1 MIMNNRLRPL
11 SLATVALLLLL
22 LPVPTPRAA
31 TETRY
36 VSDQLLLEVRAAPD
50 PAAAAEATLPTG
62 TPVEVLEQRDGM
74 ARIHAADGTEGWVDS
89 AFLMGEQPARLRLLT
104 TEDRLQKAR
113 EEIDRLREDNERL
126 QTRDGPSPPAGDGD
140 ARLQVENAALRAR
153 IERAAAVLRGEE
165 SPGAAAPG
173 GTGPAVIPTLAW
185 LGLALGSLLAGF
197 LLGTRWMDR
206 RQRRRLGGF
215 RL

>member
-1 MIMNNRLRPL
+1 MIMNNRLRTL
-11 SLATVALLLLL
+11 SVATVALLLLL
-22 LPVPTPRAA
+22 LPVRGPLAA

-36 VSDQLLLEVRAAPD
+36 VSDQLLLEVRAEPD

-113 EEIDRLREDNERL
+113 EEIDRLREENERL
-126 QTRDGPSPPAGDGD
+126 QARDGPSPPAGDGD

-153 IERAAAVLRGEE
+153 IERATAVLHGEE
-165 SPGAAAPG
+165 MPAAAAPG
-173 GTGPAVIPTLAW
+173 ETGPAVITPLAW
-185 LGLALGSLLAGF
+185 LGLALGALLAGF

>member
-1 MIMNNRLRPL
+1 
-11 SLATVALLLLL
+11 
-22 LPVPTPRAA
+22 
-31 TETRY
+31 
-36 VSDQLLLEVRAAPD
+36 
-50 PAAAAEATLPTG
+50 
-62 TPVEVLEQRDGM
+62 
-74 ARIHAADGTEGWVDS
+74 
-89 AFLMGEQPARLRLLT
+89 MGEQPARLRLLA

-113 EEIDRLREDNERL
+113 EEIDRLREENERL
-126 QTRDGPSPPAGDGD
+126 QDRDGPSPRAGDGD

-153 IERAAAVLRGEE
+153 IERATAVLRGEE
-165 SPGAAAPG
+165 VASATAPRGA
-173 GTGPAVIPTLAW
+173 GPAVITPLAW